1 MTRFRHAQRVATLA
15 LVLLLPLANSAF
27 AQAEPDDPIVADV
40 VRMLEAGVEP
50 GLVRSWLETG
60 GKRPGTLSA
69 NDMIALAAASAPDEL
84 IEYLLESARQP
95 VTPSVPAPATP
106 PAATSAP
113 AAPAAPAAEPVPPAR
128 QAAPATNAPQ
138 VQASYGTG
146 DTDCCLVDFSVEYR
160 ASGQQYETQTDVSG
174 GDLFLY
180 IDGGFAGRFE
190 SQGNIAG
197 GKARAFKRRLPP
209 GRHVIRL
216 TRERHA
222 PSKNRSARDARD
234 HQTTVSPSA
243 ISFDVQP
250 GARWNM
256 DIRWVQ
262 GVFSLNKPL
271 SWRWSRNGEKV
282 AGAEK
287 VGADQDDWP
296 FLCDDVELSRASGA
310 ISDWRADD
318 RSSNCVTWASLWPDG
333 VATDRAG
340 ILAGYRKDDF
350 KPDVSTLGQFD

>member
-1 MTRFRHAQRVATLA
+1 MMRFRHAQRVATLA
-15 LVLLLPLANSAF
+15 LVLLLPLATPTA
-27 AQAEPDDPIVADV
+27 AEVTADDAIVADV

-50 GLVRSWLETG
+50 SLVRSWLESG
-60 GKRPGTLSA
+60 DKRPGILSA
-69 NDMIALAAASAPDEL
+69 NDMIALAAADAPDEL

-95 VTPSVPAPATP
+95 VTPSGPAPATP
-106 PAATSAP
+106 PAAP
-113 AAPAAPAAEPVPPAR
+113 AAAPVPPAR
-128 QAAPATNAPQ
+128 QAAPASNAPQ

-180 IDGGFAGRFE
+180 IDGEFAGRFE

-222 PSKNRSARDARD
+222 PSKNRSAGDARD
-234 HQTTVSPSA
+234 HQTIVSPSA

>member
-50 GLVRSWLETG
+50 SLVRSWLESG
-60 GKRPGTLSA
+60 DKRPGILSA
-69 NDMIALAAASAPDEL
+69 NDMIALAAADAPDEL
-84 IEYLLESARQP
+84 IEYLLESAQQP
-95 VTPSVPAPATP
+95 VTPSVRAPATP
-106 PAATSAP
+106 PAAP
-113 AAPAAPAAEPVPPAR
+113 AAAPVPPAR
-128 QAAPATNAPQ
+128 QAAPASNAPQ

-180 IDGGFAGRFE
+180 IDGEFAGRFE

-222 PSKNRSARDARD
+222 PSKNRSAGDARD
-234 HQTTVSPSA
+234 HQTIVSPSA